1 LIIDY
6 RYNNYQLVIFYSN
19 NKLYKNPFSLKKF
32 EQQITYNRKITNF
45 PLSNPEQEIISIII
59 KFIGGKRMIN
69 LATTYMGIE
78 LKNPI
83 IAGASSMSS
92 DLKMLL
98 QLEKAGAAAVVYK
111 TLFEEQ
117 INLESAQFDDQLEAM
132 AGLHSEM
139 TSLYPKLQHAGP
151 EAHLVNLR
159 KAKESLGIPVIAS
172 LNCLYDNTWLEY
184 ARLIEKTG
192 VDGIELNFYFVPGD
206 FEADGHLIEEA
217 YLDLVKTIKSKITI
231 PVSVKLSS
239 FYSNPLNFISRLD
252 KAGINGIVIFNR
264 MFEPEINIQE
274 IKHTAPFYLSHEGDY
289 RLALRYAGLLF
300 GNVKTQVC
308 GNTGIYQ
315 GNDVIK
321 MILAGADCVQVVS
334 TLYKHKPE
342 HITGM
347 LTEIENWMDS
357 KKYKSISEFKGKL
370 SRKALKDPFIYKR
383 GQYIDLLLASDQLMK

>member
-1 LIIDY
+1 
-6 RYNNYQLVIFYSN
+6 
-19 NKLYKNPFSLKKF
+19 
-32 EQQITYNRKITNF
+32 
-45 PLSNPEQEIISIII
+45 
-59 KFIGGKRMIN
+59 MIN
-69 LATTYMGIE
+69 LATNYMGIA

-92 DLKMLL
+92 DLSMLKK
-98 QLEKAGAAAVVYK
+98 LEQAGAAAIVYK

-117 INLESAQFDDQLEAM
+117 INLESAQFDDQIEAM
-132 AGLHSEM
+132 GGLHAEM

-159 KAKESLGIPVIAS
+159 KAKEILSIPVIAS
-172 LNCLYDNTWLEY
+172 LNCLYDNTWIEY

-206 FEADGHLIEEA
+206 FEADGRSIEDIH
-217 YLDLVKTIKSKITI
+217 LDLVKTIKSKITI

-252 KAGINGIVIFNR
+252 KAGVNAVVIFNR
-264 MFEPEINIQE
+264 MFEPEINVQE

-289 RLALRYAGLLF
+289 RVSLRYAGLLF
-300 GNVKTQVC
+300 GNVKAQVC

-321 MILAGADCVQVVS
+321 MLLAGADCVQVVS
-334 TLYKHKPE
+334 TLYKNKPE
-342 HITGM
+342 HIATM
-347 LTEIENWMDS
+347 LGDIEAWMES
-357 KKYKSISEFKGKL
+357 KKFSSIADFKGKL
-370 SRKALKDPFIYKR
+370 SKKELKDPFIYKR
-383 GQYIDLLLASDQLMK
+383 GQYIDLLLGSDQLIK